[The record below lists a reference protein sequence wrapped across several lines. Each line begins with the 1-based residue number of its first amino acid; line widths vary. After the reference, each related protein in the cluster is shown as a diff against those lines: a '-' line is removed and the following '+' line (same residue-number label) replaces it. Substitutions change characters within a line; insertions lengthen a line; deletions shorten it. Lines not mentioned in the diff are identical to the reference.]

1 MWSDNDIDNA
11 FQRLNPPGPELAPF
25 PLDAWL
31 RLEDQLDKA
40 VLERAVRR
48 RLWKFFAAEVALVA
62 LVALGWLAWPTAV
75 TPTTGTAPKSSGPAS
90 GRALPA
96 ATSARRAANEAK
108 HPATS
113 GTPSSSRA
121 AQAFPVPPATAPAPE
136 TAGLPSSSPPFLK
149 AVAGAPTKPSAAALP
164 HVALASATVP
174 GSFRQHP
181 ADGRISL
188 HALAVPLNT
197 RPNHNYTRAHGSTRQ
212 EQPAAQRAAATAVS
226 FAESTTA
233 RHPAAGNIAAPAEAP
248 TPAVVAATA
257 GLRHH
262 REGQSPLPALLVTG
276 APDAAAPAGALPEP
290 GALTTEAPTAAGGP
304 SALPPTGA
312 RLLLPAAVG
321 LPAPLATT
329 AVAPANLPVPMRQP
343 RFYVGLVAAPDV
355 STVRFAS
362 VASPMPNVGLTLEYR
377 LTNRLR
383 VSTGL
388 LRSTK
393 RYVARREDY
402 DWGAYSKLVYSH
414 DFTDVDGTCTVL
426 DVPLNLRY
434 ALLLRPNFQLFAS
447 TGLSSYFMQRE
458 HYYYD
463 WTDANGFHAWNG
475 SAVNRNRHLLSIL
488 NLAVGYERR
497 LDAHWSV
504 QAEPYVKLPLAGVG
518 LGKVRLAS
526 AGIFFGM
533 QYGF

>member
-11 FQRLNPPGPELAPF
+11 FRGLNPPEPEPAPF

-48 RLWKFFAAEVALVA
+48 RLWKFFAAEVAVVA

-75 TPTTGTAPKSSGPAS
+75 TPTTGTAPKSLGPAP
-90 GRALPA
+90 GQALS
-96 ATSARRAANEAK
+96 ATAPARRAAGEVK

-113 GTPSSSRA
+113 STPGGSRA
-121 AQAFPVPPATAPAPE
+121 AEAFPVPPALAPAPE
-136 TAGLPSSSPPFLK
+136 TADLPSSAPPALK
-149 AVAGAPTKPSAAALP
+149 AVAGAPTKPLATAFP
-164 HVALASATVP
+164 HLALASTAAP
-174 GSFRQHP
+174 DPSRHYP
-181 ADGRISL
+181 ADGRISP

-197 RPNHNYTRAHGSTRQ
+197 HPNRNNARPHSGTWQ
-212 EQPAAQRAAATAVS
+212 EPPAARRAAVSLVS
-226 FAESTTA
+226 FAGSSTA

-257 GLRHH
+257 GLRHR
-262 REGQSPLPALLVTG
+262 REGQSPLPALLATS
-276 APDAAAPAGALPEP
+276 APDAAAPAGVLPESGP
-290 GALTTEAPTAAGGP
+290 LTAEAPPAASSS
-304 SALPPTGA
+304 SALNPTGVS
-312 RLLLPAAVG
+312 LLLPAAAG

-329 AVAPANLPVPMRQP
+329 ALDPAPLPVPMRQP

-362 VASPMPNVGLTLEYR
+362 VASPMPNVGVTLEYR
-377 LTNRLR
+377 LSNRLR

-393 RYVARREDY
+393 QYVARREDY

-414 DFTDVDGTCTVL
+414 NFTDVDGTCTVL

-434 ALLLRPNFQLFAS
+434 ALLLRPSYQLFAS
-447 TGLSSYFMQRE
+447 AGLSSYFMQRE

-475 SAVNRNRHLLSIL
+475 AAVNQNRHLLSIL
-488 NLAVGYERR
+488 NLSVGYERR
-497 LDAHWSV
+497 LGAHWSV
-504 QAEPYVKLPLAGVG
+504 QAEPYAKLPLAGVG

-526 AGIFFGM
+526 AGAFFGVK
-533 QYGF
+533 YGF